1 MGQAERTNAKERI
14 AFIDLM
20 KGIVVLLILVH
31 HLGFT
36 EQTEWLKTVTYNLR
50 LPSFFFIAGLFISHK
65 YTTRAFI
72 IKKVNNLL
80 VPYAFFGLIMFA
92 VALYIPDMIMPG
104 IKDYHIEMT
113 RQGLYRFFA
122 HPANLPTWFLWALFY
137 ASIIFFAISKTLRH
151 RHWLIT
157 IFTITAIGIGGRM
170 LSHYMLTHMNQNSLM
185 TFLRY
190 THFSIGLES
199 AFYLMAGYMFRNS
212 SMFAYNPKDKTRS
225 ALILLALTL
234 WLLAANGV
242 TSYYWY
248 NLANPLYTSYV
259 AGLSG
264 VAVVWLMAQRIG
276 YLPYVSYVGRYS
288 IITLGTHWVYHVI
301 MRGIGITS
309 PYIELAV
316 ILALLPPTIYVLTR
330 YLPWLTAQRP
340 LIPVPGERRRAV
352 ETAAPAFG
360 GTIAGEG
367 QELGAE
373 NLRKL

>member
-1 MGQAERTNAKERI
+1 MSLSDGTNAKERI

-20 KGIVVLLILVH
+20 KGIAVLLILVH

-92 VALYIPDMIMPG
+92 VALYIPDMPMLG
-104 IKDYHIEMT
+104 ITDYHIEMT

-137 ASIIFFAISKTLRH
+137 ASIIFFAISRSLRQ
-151 RHWLIT
+151 RHWMIT
-157 IFTITAIGIGGRM
+157 IVTITAIGIAGRM
-170 LSHYMLTHMNQNSLM
+170 LSHHMLTHLNQNSLM

-190 THFSIGLES
+190 THFSIGMES
-199 AFYLMAGYMFRNS
+199 AFYLMAGYIFRNS
-212 SMFAYNPKDKTRS
+212 PMFAYNPNDRTRAAIILP
-225 ALILLALTL
+225 ALAL
-234 WLLAANGV
+234 WLLTADGV

-248 NLANPLYTSYV
+248 NLVNPLYTSYI

-264 VAVVWLMAQRIG
+264 VAVMWLLSQRIG

-288 IITLGTHWVYHVI
+288 IITLGTHWIYHII
-301 MRGIGITS
+301 MRDIGITS

-340 LIPVPGERRRAV
+340 LIPVPGERRKGLA
-352 ETAAPAFG
+352 TAAPAFE
-360 GTIAGEG
+360 GTIAAER